1 MKIPIFN
8 TLYSDRSKPFKSK
21 ILNLENLNDLKFK
34 SIDAKKFPSIKILDF
49 LPEKNS
55 LFETVLVS
63 VNDELVKLFLQNKI
77 TFIEIVRKIFSFVK
91 NSEFDKFKKNNLKMP
106 MKSLN

>member
-34 SIDAKKFPSIKILDF
+34 SIDAKNFPQLKF
-49 LPEKNS
+49 
-55 LFETVLVS
+55 
-63 VNDELVKLFLQNKI
+63 
-77 TFIEIVRKIFSFVK
+77 
-91 NSEFDKFKKNNLKMP
+91 
-106 MKSLN
+106 